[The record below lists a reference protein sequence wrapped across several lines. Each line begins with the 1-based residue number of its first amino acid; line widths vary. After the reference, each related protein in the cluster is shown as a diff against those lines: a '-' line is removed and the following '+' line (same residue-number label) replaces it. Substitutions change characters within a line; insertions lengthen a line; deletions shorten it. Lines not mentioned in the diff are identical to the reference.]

1 MCVSYPKSNNLII
14 NKNNKKMKKLL
25 LVSLALMTLTVAKA
39 QLKVFPTLKKG
50 MEKVYVTNT
59 TMALPGQPEVAM
71 DVETKY
77 TVSDA
82 TANGYVIDMVSTSSN
97 ATTDNIAG
105 QILVA
110 AQEMVK
116 DVTIRVATDKNG
128 KLLNI
133 QNYDEVSKAFDGR
146 SKQMTEKLYQLIP
159 QMKDVISEDALKGQ
173 LMENLNMEALFRSIK
188 EATSPLALF
197 GKTIMTGAQEQHTNE
212 QGLKLNRMYF
222 VNGRAVTTS
231 STLNMSKDEIKQ
243 LIIAQVEKLAPAQ
256 ADMIKKNIDQL
267 IDSGMMKIDVK
278 ETATYDL
285 QDDNW
290 PKKLA
295 VEVVNEVVGQK
306 SVSKSTITL
315 K

>member
-82 TANGYVIDMVSTSSN
+82 TANGYVIDMVSTSVSSN

-197 GKTIMTGAQEQHTNE
+197 GKTIMT
-212 QGLKLNRMYF
+212 MYF

>member
-1 MCVSYPKSNNLII
+1 M
-14 NKNNKKMKKLL
+14 
-25 LVSLALMTLTVAKA
+25 
-39 QLKVFPTLKKG
+39 F
-50 MEKVYVTNT
+50 
-59 TMALPGQPEVAM
+59 
-71 DVETKY
+71 
-77 TVSDA
+77 DA
-82 TANGYVIDMVSTSSN
+82 FKTGD
-97 ATTDNIAG
+97 
-105 QILVA
+105 
-110 AQEMVK
+110 
-116 DVTIRVATDKNG
+116 
-128 KLLNI
+128 
-133 QNYDEVSKAFDGR
+133 
-146 SKQMTEKLYQLIP
+146 KLYQLIP
-159 QMKDVISEDALKGQ
+159 QIKDLISEDALKGQ
-173 LMENLNMEALFRSIK
+173 LMENLNMEALFRGIK

-256 ADMIKKNIDQL
+256 ADMNIDQL

-290 PKKLA
+290 PKKLT
-295 VEVVNEVVGQK
+295 VEVVNEVIGQK
-306 SVSKSTITL
+306 SVSKSTTTL

>member
-1 MCVSYPKSNNLII
+1 
-14 NKNNKKMKKLL
+14 
-25 LVSLALMTLTVAKA
+25 
-39 QLKVFPTLKKG
+39 
-50 MEKVYVTNT
+50 
-59 TMALPGQPEVAM
+59 
-71 DVETKY
+71 
-77 TVSDA
+77 
-82 TANGYVIDMVSTSSN
+82 
-97 ATTDNIAG
+97 
-105 QILVA
+105 
-110 AQEMVK
+110 
-116 DVTIRVATDKNG
+116 
-128 KLLNI
+128 
-133 QNYDEVSKAFDGR
+133 
-146 SKQMTEKLYQLIP
+146 
-159 QMKDVISEDALKGQ
+159 
-173 LMENLNMEALFRSIK
+173 
-188 EATSPLALF
+188 
-197 GKTIMTGAQEQHTNE
+197 
-212 QGLKLNRMYF
+212 MYF

>member
-1 MCVSYPKSNNLII
+1 
-14 NKNNKKMKKLL
+14 MKKLL

-82 TANGYVIDMVSTSSN
+82 TANGYVIDMVSTSVSSN

-197 GKTIMTGAQEQHTNE
+197 GKTIMTGAQEQPTNE

>member
-1 MCVSYPKSNNLII
+1 
-14 NKNNKKMKKLL
+14 
-25 LVSLALMTLTVAKA
+25 
-39 QLKVFPTLKKG
+39 
-50 MEKVYVTNT
+50 
-59 TMALPGQPEVAM
+59 
-71 DVETKY
+71 
-77 TVSDA
+77 
-82 TANGYVIDMVSTSSN
+82 
-97 ATTDNIAG
+97 
-105 QILVA
+105 
-110 AQEMVK
+110 MVK